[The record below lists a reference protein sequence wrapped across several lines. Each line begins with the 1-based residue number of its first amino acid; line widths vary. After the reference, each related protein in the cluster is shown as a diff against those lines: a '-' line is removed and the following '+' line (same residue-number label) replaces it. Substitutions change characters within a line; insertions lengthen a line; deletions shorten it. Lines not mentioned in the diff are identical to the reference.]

1 MSAVRELNGKLL
13 DLSRRVISMQELTVW
28 DDVAQFLAFWAGV
41 LQVVGL
47 ALTNV
52 DDEGD
57 FAWPEMFPP
66 AGKFFLKP
74 PEDENLPVAV
84 LLERKFTLEEEGDL
98 FGHLVASHELV
109 QRLRDHVP
117 DVLGD

>member
-13 DLSRRVISMQELTVW
+13 DLSRCVISMQELTVW

-57 FAWPEMFPP
+57 FAWPEEFPP
-66 AGKFFLKP
+66 SGWQVF
-74 PEDENLPVAV
+74 PEAA
-84 LLERKFTLEEEGDL
+84 R
-98 FGHLVASHELV
+98 
-109 QRLRDHVP
+109 R
-117 DVLGD
+117 